1 MVAAAALKLPGRPG
15 LGRTVVMGVVN
26 VTPDSFSDGGRYLD
40 TRAAIAHGEQLHA
53 EGADLID
60 VGGESTRP
68 GADRVD
74 SDSEIARV
82 VPVIKALAQQGIATT
97 IDTMRAVVA
106 RAALE
111 AGCRGINDVSGGLAD
126 RQMYRVAAETGS
138 PIILMHWR
146 AHSAVMK
153 DFAHYEDVVIDVREE
168 LLERVDAALAA
179 GVQHD
184 QIVIDP
190 GLGFAKT
197 AQHNW
202 TLLRN
207 LTSLMDAGL
216 PVLVA
221 ASRKSFLGSLL
232 AADDGRPRPAAERED
247 ATAAISAL
255 CAAAGVWGVRVH
267 SVRATLDA
275 IRVAAA
281 WTGEK

>member
-1 MVAAAALKLPGRPG
+1 MVPAAALKLPGRPT
-15 LGRTVVMGVVN
+15 LGRAVVMGVVN

-40 TRAAIAHGEQLHA
+40 TRAAIEHGEQLHA
-53 EGADLID
+53 AGADLID

-68 GADRVD
+68 GAERVD
-74 SDSEIARV
+74 PDSEIARV
-82 VPVIKALAQQGIATT
+82 VPVIKALAQQGIVTT
-97 IDTMRAVVA
+97 IDTMRAEVA
-106 RAALE
+106 RAALK

-126 RQMYRVAAETGS
+126 RQMYSAAAETGS

-146 AHSAVMK
+146 AHSSVMK
-153 DFAHYEDVVIDVREE
+153 DFAHYEDVVTDVREE

-202 TLLRN
+202 ELLRN
-207 LTSLMDAGL
+207 LTSLVNAGL

-232 AADDGRPRPAAERED
+232 AADDGTPRAASGRED

-267 SVRATLDA
+267 SVRASLDA
-275 IRVAAA
+275 VKVAAA
-281 WTGEK
+281 WTAEQ

>member
-1 MVAAAALKLPGRPG
+1 MVAAAARRLPGGPT

-68 GADRVD
+68 GAERVD
-74 SDSEIARV
+74 PDSEIARV

-97 IDTMRAVVA
+97 IDTMRAEVA
-106 RAALE
+106 RAALK
-111 AGCRGINDVSGGLAD
+111 AGCNGINDVSGGLAD
-126 RQMYRVAAETGS
+126 RQMYSVAAQTGS

-153 DFAHYEDVVIDVREE
+153 DFAHYDNVVSDVRDE

-197 AQHNW
+197 ARHNW
-202 TLLRN
+202 ELLRN
-207 LTSLMDAGL
+207 LTSLMAAEL

-232 AADDGRPRPAAERED
+232 AADDGTPRPAAERED

-275 IRVAAA
+275 VKVAAA
-281 WTGEK
+281 WTGMQ

>member
-1 MVAAAALKLPGRPG
+1 MAAAALTLPGGPP

-68 GADRVD
+68 GAERVD

-97 IDTMRAVVA
+97 IDTMRAEVA
-106 RAALE
+106 RAALK

-126 RQMYRVAAETGS
+126 RQMYSVAAQTGS

-153 DFAHYEDVVIDVREE
+153 DFAHYADVVTDVRDE
-168 LLERVDAALAA
+168 LLDRVDAALAA
-179 GVQHD
+179 GVLHD

-232 AADDGRPRPAAERED
+232 AAADSTPRPASERED
-247 ATAAISAL
+247 ATTAISAL

-275 IRVAAA
+275 VKVAAA
-281 WTGEK
+281 WTGEQ